1 MIDGRL
7 KVLLILLTTY
17 LLLQTGA
24 RAVMFLLIDSES
36 FVSFELFKNDE
47 QRRQIMTNL
56 EKYQRIF
63 CDTFGVDIEYKA
75 RPSHQSRGIFF

>member
-36 FVSFELFKNDE
+36 FVSFELFK
-47 QRRQIMTNL
+47 
-56 EKYQRIF
+56 
-63 CDTFGVDIEYKA
+63 TFGFGLLYDLTA
-75 RPSHQSRGIFF
+75 